1 MMIIHSDE
9 TPKKLILSEKEIE
22 LIRTALDMITWE
34 TSVFDKPAKAL
45 SEKLSKLY
53 NGK

>member
-1 MMIIHSDE
+1 MTIIHSTE
-9 TPKKLILSEKEIE
+9 TPKKLILTKQEIE
-22 LIRTALDMITWE
+22 FIRTALDMITWE
-34 TSVFDKPAKAL
+34 TSIFDKPAKAL